1 MSFED
6 EFLPKPKSAK
16 KLDEMGVE
24 EIQERIAALEA
35 EIEACKAMLKR
46 KGSDRAA
53 ADALFSKKG

>member
-6 EFLPKPKSAK
+6 EFLPKPKAAK
-16 KLDEMGVE
+16 KLEDMGVE
-24 EIQERIAALEA
+24 EISERISLLEA

>member
-6 EFLPKPKSAK
+6 EFLPKPKPAR
-16 KLDEMGVE
+16 KLEELSVE
-24 EIQERIAALEA
+24 EIRERIGALEA
-35 EIEACKAMLKR
+35 EIEACKVMLQR

>member
-6 EFLPKPKSAK
+6 EFLPKPKAAK
-16 KLDEMGVE
+16 KLEDMGVE
-24 EIQERIAALEA
+24 EIKERIALLEA
-35 EIEACKAMLKR
+35 EIEACKSMLQR

>member
-1 MSFED
+1 VSFED
-6 EFLPKPKSAK
+6 EFLPKPKAAK
-16 KLDEMGVE
+16 KLEDMGVE
-24 EIQERIAALEA
+24 EINERISLLEA

>member
-6 EFLPKPKSAK
+6 EFLPRPKPARKLEELSA
-16 KLDEMGVE
+16 E
-24 EIQERIAALEA
+24 EIRERIEALEA

-46 KGSDRAA
+46 KGSDREA